1 MQITD
6 IITYVMIAAAVA
18 YFVVRDVRARKKG
31 GCACGCGCSSGCPC
45 GCSSGCPCGC
55 NCKCCNCG
63 CAKSCSCIYGKDNQ
77 N

>member
-18 YFVVRDVRARKKG
+18 FFVVRDVRARKKG
-31 GCACGCGCSSGCPC
+31 GCACGC